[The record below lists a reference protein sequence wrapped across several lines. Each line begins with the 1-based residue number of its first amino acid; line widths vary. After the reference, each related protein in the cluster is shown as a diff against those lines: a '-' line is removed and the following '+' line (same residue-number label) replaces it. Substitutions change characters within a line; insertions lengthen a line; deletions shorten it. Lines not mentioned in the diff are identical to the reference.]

1 MPIQYGELSIIFNKE
16 EISIFT
22 NFLLWLKYE
31 QDVPKKSKCIFLFE
45 DGEIC
50 EANDKLNDFKFEF
63 FNSIFYPKTPRFFE
77 KKREN
82 NKYYNKKIYFFNE
95 SIKNENDNYT
105 LDFRQLFSS
114 YTKYNSSINI
124 PSWYN
129 SIYYCNKGSIK
140 PEVFG
145 IIRIKSNEYMPQ
157 FQFAYDD
164 EEFTKEEVV
173 YLISYIFNHTDDKT

>member
-1 MPIQYGELSIIFNKE
+1 MPIQYGELTIIYNKE
-16 EISIFT
+16 EISILT
-22 NFLLWLKYE
+22 NLLLCLKYE
-31 QDVPKKSKCIFLFE
+31 QDVPKKSKYVFLFE

-50 EANDKLNDFKFEF
+50 EANDKLKDFKFEF

-82 NKYYNKKIYFFNE
+82 KQCYNKKIYFFKE
-95 SIKNENDNYT
+95 SIKNKNDKYI

-114 YTKYNSSINI
+114 YKKYNSSINI
-124 PSWYN
+124 SSLYN
-129 SIYYCNKGSIK
+129 SIYYCYKGNTK

-173 YLISYIFNHTDDKT
+173 YLISYIFNN